1 MFLFRTS
8 ILNFFLIS
16 CVLPQS
22 PIPKIQTIVYIFH
35 TEKNICIFQ
44 MRNFQKIS
52 LIVLGLVVLYFLF
65 TVVRRR
71 VSLLSTDDIINLET
85 IEEKKEAITAFL
97 DANKL
102 KLKDSKF
109 NIVARFNVITQ
120 DKAVL
125 QNVMDASKASDYNKL
140 MEILNS

>member
-1 MFLFRTS
+1 
-8 ILNFFLIS
+8 
-16 CVLPQS
+16 
-22 PIPKIQTIVYIFH
+22 
-35 TEKNICIFQ
+35 

-85 IEEKKEAITAFL
+85 AEEKKEAITAFL

-102 KLKDSKF
+102 KLKESKF

-140 MEILNS
+140 MEILNSL

>member
-1 MFLFRTS
+1 
-8 ILNFFLIS
+8 
-16 CVLPQS
+16 
-22 PIPKIQTIVYIFH
+22 
-35 TEKNICIFQ
+35 

-85 IEEKKEAITAFL
+85 VEEKKEAITAFL

-140 MEILNS
+140 MEILNSL

>member
-1 MFLFRTS
+1 
-8 ILNFFLIS
+8 
-16 CVLPQS
+16 
-22 PIPKIQTIVYIFH
+22 
-35 TEKNICIFQ
+35 

-71 VSLLSTDDIINLET
+71 VSFMNAELSTDDIRNLET
-85 IEEKKEAITAFL
+85 DEEKKEAITAFL

-125 QNVMDASKASDYNKL
+125 QNVMDAAKASDYNKL
-140 MEILNS
+140 MEILNSL

>member
-1 MFLFRTS
+1 
-8 ILNFFLIS
+8 
-16 CVLPQS
+16 
-22 PIPKIQTIVYIFH
+22 
-35 TEKNICIFQ
+35 

-140 MEILNS
+140 MEILNSL

>member
-1 MFLFRTS
+1 
-8 ILNFFLIS
+8 
-16 CVLPQS
+16 
-22 PIPKIQTIVYIFH
+22 
-35 TEKNICIFQ
+35 

-85 IEEKKEAITAFL
+85 AEEKKEAITAFL

-140 MEILNS
+140 MEILNSL